1 MPINSA
7 NEKSIF
13 STNNKEQKDSIFFS
27 LGTNQNEK
35 NNNKKNEGIFS
46 QTKEGLFNQQTAI
59 SSSINNNSLFQSNLP
74 SNNQP
79 NQNSLFKT
87 DKELEQT
94 KLNDN
99 QPNQN
104 VLLKTDNQPKQTSL
118 LTDNN
123 PFLKSSSINAPP
135 SQLFGNNPQNNP
147 NNSNNQNQQNQQ
159 KPSLFGN
166 FSLGTNTG
174 SLFK

>member
-1 MPINSA
+1 M
-7 NEKSIF
+7 
-13 STNNKEQKDSIFFS
+13 
-27 LGTNQNEK
+27 
-35 NNNKKNEGIFS
+35 KKIITKKMIS

-59 SSSINNNSLFQSNLP
+59 SSSINNNSLFQSNLT
-74 SNNQP
+74 SNNNQQ

-87 DKELEQT
+87 DKELGQT

-123 PFLKSSSINAPP
+123 PFFKLFVSVLFSFISFFIN
-135 SQLFGNNPQNNP
+135 N
-147 NNSNNQNQQNQQ
+147 
-159 KPSLFGN
+159 
-166 FSLGTNTG
+166 
-174 SLFK
+174 